1 MLIKANI
8 NESPSF
14 HFNNLN
20 TNNIKW
26 KKKKVENLVYKL
38 QEEKYP
44 KNNLF
49 INKINNTFI
58 YLGELETETN
68 KYYICPSTNFFKLP
82 NQTKDEHLI
91 CITTSIQLN
100 LIKEYNILF
109 LDGTL
114 LSCPISFYQ
123 IFNIIGHLKV
133 KKISL
138 PILSVLYKTEISYL
152 NLFENLKL

>member
-1 MLIKANI
+1 M
-8 NESPSF
+8 
-14 HFNNLN
+14 N
-20 TNNIKW
+20 TI
-26 KKKKVENLVYKL
+26 
-38 QEEKYP
+38 
-44 KNNLF
+44 
-49 INKINNTFI
+49 I
-58 YLGELETETN
+58 YLGELETEAN
-68 KYYICPSTNFFKLP
+68 KYYICPRQIFFKLQ
-82 NQTKDEHLI
+82 NKTKDEHLI

-152 NLFENLKL
+152 NLFEYLKILLYE